1 MKALPL
7 VTIRNG
13 KHAIHWPALLARFAT
28 YFVMVAILVG
38 VVTWVSDLISEKHEL
53 ANLWRL
59 LSIPGFLASLFVVHD
74 VRRDLKLPLKDL
86 PDPDRGRH
94 SKRE

>member
-1 MKALPL
+1 M

-13 KHAIHWPALLARFAT
+13 KHTVHWPALLARFVT
-28 YFVMVAILVG
+28 YFVMVAIVVG
-38 VVTWVSDLISEKHEL
+38 VVTWVSDLIFKKHDL

-74 VRRDLKLPLKDL
+74 VRRDLKFPPKDL
-86 PDPDRGRH
+86 SDSDRGTH
-94 SKRE
+94 SERK